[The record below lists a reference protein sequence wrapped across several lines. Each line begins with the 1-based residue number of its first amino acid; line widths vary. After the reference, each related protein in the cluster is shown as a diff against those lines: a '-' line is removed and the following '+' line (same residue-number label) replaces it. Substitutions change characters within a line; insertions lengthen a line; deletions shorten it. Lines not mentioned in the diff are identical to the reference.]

1 MSSTEAK
8 AVYYKKD
15 NWTDIREIILDNI
28 YSGIIFCDKDLRIL
42 FMNQLY
48 AKLLGIDQKEA
59 VGKHITHYFP
69 ESRLSFVLR
78 SGQPEIGQ
86 RCSLKTEMPMLVNRI
101 PIKKDGE
108 VVGVI
113 LHTVFRDFTEFKDLM
128 SKLNMMEKEIRNYQR
143 RLDTVLSAKYTFD
156 NVVGNSRKIVEAK
169 NMGRKFAQTDA
180 PVLILGPTGTGKE
193 LFAHALHNSS
203 QRKNGPFVCVNCA
216 AIPKELLESE
226 LFGYVSG
233 AFTGA
238 DKRGKVGKIELAHN
252 GTLFL
257 DEIGDLPLNAQAT
270 ILRVLDTKL
279 LDKVGGTKSIEVNF
293 RFIAATNKDLKK
305 MIERQDFR
313 QDLFYRLNTMV
324 LDVPPLSERVEDIPS
339 LVRYFLSDM
348 GKRNLQVTENVME
361 ILRNY
366 SWPGNIRELK
376 NVVLRAISLADADL
390 LNVEHFPPEIT
401 RSVIPEPQISM
412 HLGNNLWS
420 EVARCEI
427 NLLDHVLKLTKGNMR
442 STAKMLGISR
452 STLYEKC
459 KRHRL
464 IN

>member
-1 MSSTEAK
+1 
-8 AVYYKKD
+8 
-15 NWTDIREIILDNI
+15 
-28 YSGIIFCDKDLRIL
+28 
-42 FMNQLY
+42 
-48 AKLLGIDQKEA
+48 
-59 VGKHITHYFP
+59 
-69 ESRLSFVLR
+69 
-78 SGQPEIGQ
+78 
-86 RCSLKTEMPMLVNRI
+86 
-101 PIKKDGE
+101 
-108 VVGVI
+108 
-113 LHTVFRDFTEFKDLM
+113 
-128 SKLNMMEKEIRNYQR
+128 
-143 RLDTVLSAKYTFD
+143 
-156 NVVGNSRKIVEAK
+156 
-169 NMGRKFAQTDA
+169 
-180 PVLILGPTGTGKE
+180 
-193 LFAHALHNSS
+193 
-203 QRKNGPFVCVNCA
+203 
-216 AIPKELLESE
+216 
-226 LFGYVSG
+226 
-233 AFTGA
+233 
-238 DKRGKVGKIELAHN
+238 
-252 GTLFL
+252 
-257 DEIGDLPLNAQAT
+257 
-270 ILRVLDTKL
+270 
-279 LDKVGGTKSIEVNF
+279 
-293 RFIAATNKDLKK
+293 

-324 LDVPPLSERVEDIPS
+324 LSVPTLSERVEDIPS